1 MNLPSCSLT
10 STSTYITKRSR
21 AWSCTH
27 ANDRH
32 HLKLLKLCV
41 CRVNLLLQQ
50 LQHPK
55 LCNTFQWWC
64 GCDVTKGQT
73 IKSKKRKGK
82 KKNPHYHH
90 EVKALLCYPQS
101 HVSLNELALSYQSP
115 AVDNVKERNR
125 VCLGPGSGGFENC
138 KCNCFQLNRIIY
150 SRKNKLYSF
159 SYGNKCLSSQAV
171 SHLWVL
177 PQQISVHLK
186 HHSRLEL

>member
-41 CRVNLLLQQ
+41 CRVNLLLQR

-82 KKNPHYHH
+82 KKTPHYHH

-115 AVDNVKERNR
+115 AVDNVKERN
-125 VCLGPGSGGFENC
+125 VWALAVVALKTVNVTASSWIASSTAEKTNC
-138 KCNCFQLNRIIY
+138 IHSHMAINVWAVRLLVTCGY
-150 SRKNKLYSF
+150 YHNKLVF
-159 SYGNKCLSSQAV
+159 TWNTTAD
-171 SHLWVL
+171 
-177 PQQISVHLK
+177 
-186 HHSRLEL
+186 